1 MMENQYRC
9 LICNEYISSKTHA
22 ISRHVKKHNI
32 TLDEYIIN
40 YYNTD
45 DIIEKCGFCD
55 RNAVAKYEIDHKN
68 LKYRLIY
75 KKGFFCRTFECKS
88 KISLDIL
95 GVEYDS
101 KKFEKIGSKSEYLT
115 KLYKTDIE
123 TAKNMKY
130 SPKSGDK
137 IFNNKLED
145 FQKKY
150 GYVDGKYRYE
160 KRLEGIIKNHAGN
173 KFSCTLE
180 SFINKYG
187 IEKGTMAY
195 NKRCEKISYTSSL
208 DFFINKYGK
217 LEGEKIWKNKFK
229 QVKTS
234 KSSKIISEIL
244 EKLNIKY
251 SIEYNINGKFV
262 DYYLDELGIAI
273 EYFGDYWH
281 MNPKLYSAEEYNSRI
296 KKTAKEVWM
305 DDNIRL
311 NKIKEVC
318 NSIIIIW
325 ESTKI
330 DVSFL
335 EKTINDIKNKKTIIS
350 L

>member
-1 MMENQYRC
+1 MENQYRC

-145 FQKKY
+145 FQKKTLEGQVTWFQESAASDCSILITVFHQQQMIGFCNGRSY
-150 GYVDGKYRYE
+150 KDVKRKHRAALGITLLPDFRGCGLGMKMMEVLIENMKKFSNIKIIELDVMTNNIPAMKMYE
-160 KRLEGIIKNHAGN
+160 KLGFKSAGIFPNAFILPTGEVSDNMTMYLE
-173 KFSCTLE
+173 
-180 SFINKYG
+180 
-187 IEKGTMAY
+187 
-195 NKRCEKISYTSSL
+195 
-208 DFFINKYGK
+208 
-217 LEGEKIWKNKFK
+217 
-229 QVKTS
+229 V
-234 KSSKIISEIL
+234 
-244 EKLNIKY
+244 
-251 SIEYNINGKFV
+251 
-262 DYYLDELGIAI
+262 
-273 EYFGDYWH
+273 
-281 MNPKLYSAEEYNSRI
+281 
-296 KKTAKEVWM
+296 
-305 DDNIRL
+305 
-311 NKIKEVC
+311 
-318 NSIIIIW
+318 
-325 ESTKI
+325 
-330 DVSFL
+330 
-335 EKTINDIKNKKTIIS
+335 
-350 L
+350 